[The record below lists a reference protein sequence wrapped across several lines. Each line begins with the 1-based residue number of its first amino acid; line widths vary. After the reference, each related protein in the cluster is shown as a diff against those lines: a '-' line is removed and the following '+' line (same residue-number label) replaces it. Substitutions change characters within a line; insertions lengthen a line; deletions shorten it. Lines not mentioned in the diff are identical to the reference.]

1 MLGNWQKGAIEAK
14 IQITVTKNSV
24 VYNIAGATVTY
35 LYEKPGGTTGTW
47 TATIDNAATGI
58 TSYTTTSASDLD
70 TVGRWEVQAK
80 VVLGGG
86 TLYTVKDSFNVMDN
100 VS

>member
-1 MLGNWQKGAIEAK
+1 MLGNWQKSSIGTK
-14 IQITVTKNSV
+14 IQLTITKDSAT
-24 VYNIAGATVTY
+24 YNVNGATITY

-47 TATIDNAATGI
+47 TATIDTAASGI

-70 TVGRWEVQAK
+70 TVGKWEVQAK
-80 VVLGGG
+80 VVVSGN
-86 TLYTVKDSFNVMDN
+86 TLYSVKESFNVMDN